1 MDSLDI
7 RLIRHATGS
16 REPSTDVMGA
26 QGYEIILSKTG
37 LNEAIRKGME
47 LKDTI
52 APDIIISSPAVRCI
66 ETAHMALFA
75 MDLMC
80 VPIKVANDLM
90 EVNSGRDTPGRHRKN
105 TYTLTAQH
113 MISEAGLSYSY
124 EGGESM
130 NQVGNRGLRWLDIQK
145 MNANFVHSI
154 LAFSHPGLITNT
166 VGAIEGW
173 DTDERLKRM
182 ASVTTA
188 SETRIVLENDEWH
201 VDSFAKPLET

>member
-1 MDSLDI
+1 
-7 RLIRHATGS
+7 
-16 REPSTDVMGA
+16 
-26 QGYEIILSKTG
+26 
-37 LNEAIRKGME
+37 
-47 LKDTI
+47 
-52 APDIIISSPAVRCI
+52 
-66 ETAHMALFA
+66 
-75 MDLMC
+75 
-80 VPIKVANDLM
+80 
-90 EVNSGRDTPGRHRKN
+90 
-105 TYTLTAQH
+105 
-113 MISEAGLSYSY
+113 
-124 EGGESM
+124 M